1 MPDKLRLKKS
11 LIGERARPR
20 DRARVDQEPRPEF
33 PADGVSLYGL
43 CLLFFQ
49 IPQRVPFLF
58 RRMIRSPPNSLRKRR
73 GSSTLTHDG
82 LLAPFRKRERAQPF
96 NKESVGREVHSASGR
111 AYHRRTPVLCPRAGT
126 SSGVTEHCHSSVRS
140 LSIRRHSPRLI
151 RSSARCS

>member
-1 MPDKLRLKKS
+1 MADKLRLKKS

-49 IPQRVPFLF
+49 VPQRVPFLF

-82 LLAPFRKRERAQPF
+82 LLAPSRKREGAQPF
-96 NKESVGREVHSASGR
+96 NKESVGRGCIQLVAERTIVGR
-111 AYHRRTPVLCPRAGT
+111 RFCAHVRGT
-126 SSGVTEHCHSSVRS
+126 SSGITEHCHSSARS